1 MFSSEVRSLLV
12 QVITS
17 WQVLAVTVVL
27 VIYIFLVNYVAK
39 IQNRRR
45 MPKLVMPKIKKLKP
59 EKTAEPV
66 VTADSGSEETP
77 LEEED
82 GEA

>member
-1 MFSSEVRSLLV
+1 MFNEELRQLLV

-27 VIYIFLVNYVAK
+27 VLYIFLVNYVSRTYY
-39 IQNRRR
+39 RRR
-45 MPKLVMPKIKKLKP
+45 PPKARP
-59 EKTAEPV
+59 EVKAQAPEATAPND
-66 VTADSGSEETP
+66 ADELG

-82 GEA
+82 AEE